1 MKKQK
6 IVMSGQLDSSKDI
19 FRVIPKDKINSSV
32 FSKIKK
38 IVNKRINKLK

>member
-6 IVMSGQLDSSKDI
+6 IVMSGQLDSSKDL
-19 FRVIPKDKINSSV
+19 FRVIPSDKINPTL

-38 IVNKRINKLK
+38 IVKKKTSK

>member
-6 IVMSGQLDSSKDI
+6 IVMSGQLDSSKDL
-19 FRVIPKDKINSSV
+19 FRVIPNDRISPSV

-38 IVNKRINKLK
+38 IVKKNINKEK